1 VKKEREKEKKE
12 AGMQEK
18 SKKEE
23 HVSQQDLLT
32 SMVFSK
38 YTKARD
44 VALALAEDSPYWPRI
59 ADSCVLRSLRD
70 ELISCK
76 SESN

>member
-1 VKKEREKEKKE
+1 MKKIRKKER
-12 AGMQEK
+12 
-18 SKKEE
+18 KKEE
-23 HVSQQDLLT
+23 NISQQDLLT

-44 VALALAEDSPYWPRI
+44 VALALAEDSPYWPLI
-59 ADSCVLRSLRD
+59 ANSCVLRSLRD
-70 ELISCK
+70 ELISCR